1 MIKVQSI
8 QLFLLLILPL
18 NLLAQKTDCSQII
31 KIEGKYYADDFLFSG
46 VCLSHYDNGI
56 VSSRAIYLNGEPS
69 GVWTWWWDNG
79 EKKKELTYTT
89 KNGYY
94 NISGIVNHW
103 FSNGQLMQK
112 EIFKNGLRNGD
123 WYKYDLK
130 GNVIMHGVYMYGEH
144 ISGDKVPVPVSSLR
158 S

>member
-1 MIKVQSI
+1 MQRKNNILKSSRNGIAMIMAITVILIVATIMALSI
-8 QLFLLLILPL
+8 AMTAQTTKRTTDIYIYEQAVLLSKSATEYA
-18 NLLAQKTDCSQII
+18 LL
-31 KIEGKYYADDFLFSG
+31 KIADDGPCS
-46 VCLSHYDNGI
+46 NI
-56 VSSRAIYLNGEPS
+56 NTLNF
-69 GVWTWWWDNG
+69 TQ
-79 EKKKELTYTT
+79 
-89 KNGYY
+89 NGYY